1 MSTIDIKGLYSDYVQ
16 TLETYI
22 MFRIKQN
29 MLRLKPELEAKN
41 RAPINL
47 SIGAPV
53 AAPPEFVINAMK
65 KALEIE
71 GIHSYST
78 PKGEPFYLEAVAKR
92 MKDRFNV
99 ELDPKTEIFS
109 LIGSKEGLANI
120 FRAFIN
126 PTMEECEQDIVLIP
140 DPGYASYQTQLK
152 VIGGKGYPVALT
164 KENNFM
170 PKMEDV
176 IENLKKDGFNPD
188 KVKALVI
195 NYPNNP
201 LGASATREYLKEI
214 VEFCRKNNII
224 LISDLAYADVYFEGT
239 EKPASILEFDGAKDI
254 AIEFHSLSKPYSMT
268 GWRVGFAVG
277 NKDIVGILGKIKSSV
292 DTGIFKAIQKAS
304 AEILNSEEGDNYIV
318 EANKSYKKKQD
329 IFVEGLEELGWPM
342 DEISIPDATFYLW
355 IPVPK
360 RYKTSE
366 EFATAMLEKSGI
378 VIVPGSGF
386 GQFGEGFVRIS
397 LVSSDESL
405 RQVISRMKEDGF
417 SY

>member
-176 IENLKKDGFNPD
+176 IENLKKDGLNPD